1 MKEFMEWLAEHGVE
15 SLALIIAFISMC
27 LTIAADK
34 KAEKAKQK
42 AEENEAGL
50 QKIKEDF
57 DASEKYGQVKFVERL
72 FEDALTEL
80 IVVNDKDSDASNDD
94 IKRALLNAVNRYT
107 NLYNE
112 VNSFC
117 KLINAGAIKAEEYLK
132 DTAYQKLA
140 DHADLQCEFF
150 DQLNKIAKENNNPN
164 LLRPRYKAFD
174 AYDEFLKNHMSDYAW
189 NRVVEKRIKV
199 GMTIDNRRG

>member
-1 MKEFMEWLAEHGVE
+1 MKEFMEWLSEHGVE

-27 LTIAADK
+27 LTIVADK

-42 AEENEAGL
+42 AEENESDL

-80 IVVNDKDSDASNDD
+80 IVVNDKDSEASKDD

-112 VNSFC
+112 INSFC
-117 KLINAGAIKAEEYLK
+117 KLINDGAIKAEEYLK
-132 DTAYQKLA
+132 DTAYQKLT
-140 DHADLQCEFF
+140 DHADLQWQYYE
-150 DQLNKIAKENNNPN
+150 QLNIIAKDNHIHK
-164 LLRPRYKAFD
+164 LLHSRYKAFN
-174 AYDEFLKNHMSDYAW
+174 AYDEFL
-189 NRVVEKRIKV
+189 EKHLYKDKWQKV
-199 GMTIDNRRG
+199 KAKRKEVGLE